1 MWYLARTLILY
12 FLVIY
17 IDNKIVCRPGTG
29 KTVTITEA
37 IRQLLVEDP
46 SVRILACAPS
56 NTAADNIAKKLLDL
70 GPSQIFRLNALSRA
84 VGDMSKIL
92 QPISNVNGNLVFAMP
107 DLEQVAKYRVIVSTC
122 FSANVPA
129 GLGLKKGHFSH
140 IFIDEAGQGRE
151 PELMVAIK
159 GNANSKTNVI
169 LAGDVHQLGPIVHSP
184 LSASLGLATSY
195 LHRIT
200 QRPIYNL
207 TTGKGITYVFNSTV
221 LLLTLILQLTSFRLE
236 LSSW

>member
-1 MWYLARTLILY
+1 M
-12 FLVIY
+12 
-17 IDNKIVCRPGTG
+17 K
-29 KTVTITEA
+29 
-37 IRQLLVEDP
+37 LLV
-46 SVRILACAPS
+46 
-56 NTAADNIAKKLLDL
+56 L
-70 GPSQIFRLNALSRA
+70 GSTQVFRLNALSRDVNSMPKA
-84 VGDMSKIL
+84 L
-92 QPISNVNGNLVFAMP
+92 RPIAKVDENSTFAIP
-107 DLEQVAKYRVIVSTC
+107 SAEQLGKYRVVISTC
-122 FSANVPA
+122 YSGCVPA
-129 GLGLKKGHFSH
+129 ALGLKNGHFTH

>member
-1 MWYLARTLILY
+1 MSRLWYLARTLILY

-92 QPISNVNGNLVFAMP
+92 QPISNVNGNLIFAMP

-140 IFIDEAGQGRE
+140 IFIDEAGQGKE
-151 PELMVAIK
+151 TELMVAIK
-159 GNANSKTNVI
+159 NNASPVTNVI
-169 LAGDVHQLGPIVHSP
+169 LAGDNCQLGPIVHSR
-184 LSASLGLATSY
+184 LAASFGLKISY
-195 LHRIT
+195 LDRIMR
-200 QRPIYNL
+200 RPVYNL
-207 TTGKGITYVFNSTV
+207 GTGTGVTYVFKGHCLNVRS
-221 LLLTLILQLTSFRLE
+221 ILE
-236 LSSW
+236 LTGIF